1 MLRVCCVQAT
11 LHVTSVAKT
20 PSHRGLPAFPV
31 ALGFKS
37 LRRCTTV
44 PSTRPLALHPGSSHP
59 WGKMCLA
66 AQSWA
71 KQGLQPSSSS
81 KSSGW
86 RVREPAS
93 FLPQFL
99 PTFFFPKR
107 SSKPQRSLG
116 VPRCP
121 KLGHPAVGLPPSH
134 RSLSAS
140 LVATIQP
147 ADSPEHVPTPVP
159 RQ

>member
-1 MLRVCCVQAT
+1 MQAT

-140 LVATIQP
+140 LVAMIQP